1 MKEKKDIIVK
11 SDVSEVATATDVIFM
26 PAVDIYEQSELIK
39 LTANMPGVGP
49 DKVNVCIENGVLTIE
64 GCACVETP
72 ADSRKIGYEC
82 SYGRYRRD
90 FTLSDAIDT
99 EKISARMN
107 CGVLEVTLPKREQL
121 KPRQIRIES

>member
-1 MKEKKDIIVK
+1 MSEKKDIVK
-11 SDVSEVATATDVIFM
+11 SDGSEVASTTDVIFM

-39 LTANMPGVGP
+39 LTANMPGVNT
-49 DKVNVCIENGVLTIE
+49 DKVNVSIENGVLTVE
-64 GCACVETP
+64 GCACIETP
-72 ADSRKIGYEC
+72 ADSRKIGSEC

-121 KPRQIRIES
+121 KPRQIKIES